1 MRLTAVAAAALLVGL
16 PLSTVTGVALDAAA
30 GVDLEAAGL
39 EVSLSDL
46 DLFGGGAAVAEA
58 TVLEPAALAP
68 AVFFTLGAVLA
79 SAVISTSYSAIK
91 FCISVRRLLMTRRHW
106 VRQALRFLSAGRQ
119 QRVGQGATNV
129 IWRSRRWRSF
139 LCFFEKGGKLGVHG
153 CLFQNAVITK
163 NSFC

>member
-1 MRLTAVAAAALLVGL
+1 MRLTAVAAAARLVLTGVACL
-16 PLSTVTGVALDAAA
+16 PLSTVAGVALDAAA

-68 AVFFTLGAVLA
+68 AVFLTSGAVLA
-79 SAVISTSYSAIK
+79 SAVIRTPYFAIK
-91 FCISVRRLLMTRRHW
+91 SCISVMRSLMTRRHW

-129 IWRSRRWRSF
+129 TWRSRGDHF
-139 LCFFEKGGKLGVHG
+139 CFFFEKVGKLGVHMG
-153 CLFQNAVITK
+153 V
-163 NSFC
+163 SFRMQL